1 MIIKGRLAYTRQVF
15 TVRRFFDSPRPSR
28 VNARLT
34 IRLEVMLQPNTGFTL
49 ERALTVF
56 TRSNITPPKVNR
68 CRRKLEHS
76 ETEYIVGSWPWQI
89 LGAICTVARAGEP
102 REILF
107 FVR

>member
-1 MIIKGRLAYTRQVF
+1 MLKLHY
-15 TVRRFFDSPRPSR
+15 FDLSWIRCGL
-28 VNARLT
+28 V
-34 IRLEVMLQPNTGFTL
+34 IRLEASLQTNIGFTL